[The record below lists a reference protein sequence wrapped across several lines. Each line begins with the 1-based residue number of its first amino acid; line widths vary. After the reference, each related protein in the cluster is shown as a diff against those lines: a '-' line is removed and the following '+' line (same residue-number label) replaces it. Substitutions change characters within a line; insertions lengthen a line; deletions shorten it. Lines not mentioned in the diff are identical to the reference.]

1 MRISSHSSQ
10 VCLLVNFHRQ
20 RRSIG
25 LPGVYVSTASVSSIF
40 LLNCDWKS
48 HLVQHGQS
56 RVPQPI
62 HRGRK
67 IRNTAFKTGLLGL
80 RDPVLVDSR
89 PTKIER
95 SVQEPRANIHAESNI
110 WPFFEVRDALA
121 NRTTEID
128 RRKWRGGRTTQ
139 DKIT

>member
-1 MRISSHSSQ
+1 M
-10 VCLLVNFHRQ
+10 
-20 RRSIG
+20 
-25 LPGVYVSTASVSSIF
+25 
-40 LLNCDWKS
+40 
-48 HLVQHGQS
+48 QHGQS

-62 HRGRK
+62 DRGRK

-110 WPFFEVRDALA
+110 WPFFEL
-121 NRTTEID
+121 RTLIFGLSVFELLTLVKEV
-128 RRKWRGGRTTQ
+128 GGCRECHSPRA
-139 DKIT
+139 DIS